1 MSGLEPAGVPSAL
14 AGITH
19 AFQYNDFV
27 GLEKIVSE
35 NSLAAIK
42 MEVMRN
48 YEPEDDF
55 LQKVRELA
63 NKHDIALIFD
73 ECSSG
78 FRETCGGLYKKFNV
92 EPDIIVYGKT
102 LANGYALNAVC
113 GRRSVMDAAQKTFI
127 SSTFWTERVGPVAA
141 LEALSQMEKINSFE
155 IVPKIGAT
163 IKQNW
168 KRISENNNIEM
179 LITGTDSIPVF
190 SFQGQFKLEYKTFM
204 TQEMLKKGYLA
215 STAFIRRLR
224 IQRAMLIVI

>member
-1 MSGLEPAGVPSAL
+1 MVRFTRSGGEANAVAIRIARAATGGDAIAICGYHGWHDWYLSANLSKDQLKAHHLSGLEPAGVPSAL

-78 FRETCGGLYKKFNV
+78 FRNMWRH
-92 EPDIIVYGKT
+92 I
-102 LANGYALNAVC
+102 
-113 GRRSVMDAAQKTFI
+113 QKI
-127 SSTFWTERVGPVAA
+127 
-141 LEALSQMEKINSFE
+141 
-155 IVPKIGAT
+155 
-163 IKQNW
+163 
-168 KRISENNNIEM
+168 
-179 LITGTDSIPVF
+179 
-190 SFQGQFKLEYKTFM
+190 
-204 TQEMLKKGYLA
+204 
-215 STAFIRRLR
+215 
-224 IQRAMLIVI
+224 